1 MILFPKFSEEWK
13 GQMSFVLGT
22 YTVIHGLEA
31 IIYEMNITEIAQV
44 RLSYEEVF
52 GKVRFPG
59 IPPKSVLII
68 EINLLNCSE
77 VKDENSILGLEST
90 LSPTNNIQLAMD
102 IKLKGNHAFQRGN
115 YSHALNLYKKSL
127 SFLSNTQEWSNEED
141 AYSKSVRVA
150 CLLNISK

>member
-1 MILFPKFSEEWK
+1 
-13 GQMSFVLGT
+13 MSFVLGT
-22 YTVIHGLEA
+22 YTIIHGLEA

-44 RLSYEEVF
+44 RLSYEKVF

-59 IPPKSVLII
+59 IPPKSVLIV
-68 EINLLNCSE
+68 EINLLNCLE
-77 VKDENSILGLEST
+77 VKDENSILGLESA

-102 IKLKGNHAFQRGN
+102 TKLKGNHAFQRGN
-115 YSHALNLYKKSL
+115 YPYALNLYKKSL

-141 AYSKSVRVA
+141 AYSRSVRVA